1 MQETQAK
8 EMRRVM
14 RSPCD
19 SGGMADTA
27 HRLVGTGEAA
37 RALEIDRTTLAR
49 WAAAGSVTPASRTVG
64 GHLRWDLDKLRAQLA
79 ELGVGPASDG
89 G

>member
-1 MQETQAK
+1 MQETQAMCLRRT
-8 EMRRVM
+8 MRTTWDPER
-14 RSPCD
+14 
-19 SGGMADTA
+19 MADTA

-37 RALEIDRTTLAR
+37 RALDIDRTTLAR